1 MIIQFRVRNFKT
13 FKDEAVLSMVAS
25 NYDKTDREEENV
37 IHESAFDLRLL
48 KSAVI
53 YGPNASGKSR
63 FLEAMMFMRNF
74 VIRSAKEW
82 QVGDT
87 IPVDPFRLNPATREQ
102 GSEFEISFLDGGEL
116 FRYGFELDSEKVIAE
131 WLYHR
136 PKTKEVE
143 IFSRDYQDIVFH
155 KTRYKGAK
163 MLVEQNMVRENALF
177 LSVAAQFNLE
187 LSKRVVNWF
196 KKMQLIS
203 GLKEEGYHFYT
214 ITKTQDT
221 GSKSRILDLVQRA
234 DLGITN
240 ISTRPL
246 DINHLPEDMPEELKE
261 MVRQK
266 IREEDAEFLSD
277 VETTHKTFDDNRNPV
292 DATVFSLDRDESSGT
307 KKFFALTGPILEVL
321 DKGLILVVDEFD
333 SKLHPNLA
341 CKLIELFNSKKTNK
355 KNAQLIFNTHNT
367 NMLRA
372 GLFRRDQIWFTEKNR
387 YGEAKL
393 YSLADFKTS
402 SVRKVENYEE
412 KYIQGKYGAV
422 PYTEY
427 FNELFENTNGA

>member
-1 MIIQFRVRNFKT
+1 MIIQFLVRNFKA
-13 FKDEAVLSMVAS
+13 FKDEAVLNMAAS

-37 IHESAFDLRLL
+37 IHQSAFDLRLL

-74 VIRSAKEW
+74 VIRSAKDW
-82 QVGDT
+82 QSGDV
-87 IPVDPFRLNPATREQ
+87 IPVDPFRLNSVTREE
-102 GSEFEISFLDGGEL
+102 GSEFEMTFFDKGEL

-136 PKTKEVE
+136 PKTKEIE
-143 IFSRDYQDIVFH
+143 IFTRDFQEIEFH

-163 MLVEQNMVRENALF
+163 MLVDQDMVRENALF

-196 KKMQLIS
+196 KKLQVIS

-214 ITKTQDT
+214 MTKTQEAA
-221 GSKSRILDLVQRA
+221 SISRILDLVQRA

-240 ISTRPL
+240 ISAQTM
-246 DINHLPEDMPEELKE
+246 DVNNLPDDMPDSLKE
-261 MVRQK
+261 MVRK
-266 IREEDAEFLSD
+266 KVREENAEFLSD
-277 VETTHKTFDDNRNPV
+277 VETTHKTYDDSRNHV
-292 DATVFSLDRDESSGT
+292 DTKTFSLDDDESSGT

-321 DKGLILVVDEFD
+321 DKGHILVVDEFD

-341 CKLIELFNSKKTNK
+341 CKLIELFNSKITNK
-355 KNAQLIFNTHNT
+355 NNAQLIFNTHNT

-402 SVRKVENYEE
+402 SVRKEENYEE

-422 PYTEY
+422 PYTDY
-427 FNELFENTNGA
+427 FNELLENTNGA

>member
-1 MIIQFRVRNFKT
+1 MIIQFLVRNFKA
-13 FKDEAVLSMVAS
+13 FKDEAVLNMAAS
-25 NYDKTDREEENV
+25 NYDKADREEENV

-63 FLEAMMFMRNF
+63 FLEAIMFMRNF
-74 VIRSAKEW
+74 VIRSAKDW
-82 QVGDT
+82 QSGDA
-87 IPVDPFRLNPATREQ
+87 IPVDPFRLNSVTRKE
-102 GSEFEISFLDGGEL
+102 GSEFEMTFIDNGEL

-136 PKTKEVE
+136 PKTKEIE
-143 IFSRDYQDIVFH
+143 IFTRDFQEIGFH

-163 MLVEQNMVRENALF
+163 MLVDQDMVRENALF

-196 KKMQLIS
+196 KKLQVIS

-214 ITKTQDT
+214 MTKTQEAA
-221 GSKSRILDLVQRA
+221 SKGRILDLVQRA

-240 ISTRPL
+240 ISTQTM
-246 DINHLPEDMPEELKE
+246 DVNNLPDDMPVRLKE
-261 MVRQK
+261 MVRKK
-266 IREEDAEFLSD
+266 IREENAEFLSD
-277 VETTHKTFDDNRNPV
+277 VETTHKTYDDSRNHV
-292 DATVFSLDRDESSGT
+292 DTTTFSLDDDESSGT

-321 DKGLILVVDEFD
+321 DKGHILVVDEFD

-355 KNAQLIFNTHNT
+355 NNAQLIFNTHNT

-402 SVRKVENYEE
+402 SVRKEENYED

-427 FNELFENTNGA
+427 FNELLKNTNGA

>member
-1 MIIQFRVRNFKT
+1 MIIQFSVRNFKA
-13 FKDEAVLSMVAS
+13 FKDEAVLNMAAS

-37 IHESAFDLRLL
+37 IHEEAFNLRLL

-63 FLEAMMFMRNF
+63 FLDAMMFMRDF
-74 VIRSAKEW
+74 VIRSAKDW
-82 QVGDT
+82 QTGDA
-87 IPVDPFRLNPATREQ
+87 IPVDPFRLNPVTREA
-102 GSEFEISFLDGGEL
+102 GSEFEMTFYENGEL

-131 WLYHR
+131 WLYNR

-143 IFSRDYQDIVFH
+143 IFYRNFQDIDFH

-163 MLVEQNMVRENALF
+163 LLVDQSMVRDNALF

-187 LSKRVVNWF
+187 ISKRVVNWF
-196 KKMQLIS
+196 KKLQVIS
-203 GLKEEGYHFYT
+203 GIKEEGYHFFT
-214 ITKTQDT
+214 MTKTQESET
-221 GSKSRILDLVQRA
+221 KSRILDLLQRA
-234 DLGITN
+234 DLGITD
-240 ISTRPL
+240 ISTQSM
-246 DINHLPEDMPEELKE
+246 DVNNLPDEMPEKVKE
-261 MVRQK
+261 VVRKK

-277 VETTHKTFDDNRNPV
+277 VETTHKTYDDGRNPIDRV
-292 DATVFSLDRDESSGT
+292 VFSLDHDESSGT

-321 DKGLILVVDEFD
+321 DKGLILAVDEFD

-355 KNAQLIFNTHNT
+355 YNAQLIFNTHNT
-367 NMLRA
+367 NLLRS

-387 YGEAKL
+387 YGEARL

-402 SVRKVENYEE
+402 SVRKDENFEE

-427 FNELFENTNGA
+427 FDDLLKNSNGV